1 MLAQLT
7 ASRKQNMVY
16 LRDNSRIRKWDK
28 FLSPCNIYEDDWV
41 KDDKSLMET
50 LILKIFNYAV
60 IRDVLEKSVKNAE
73 PMH

>member
-1 MLAQLT
+1 
-7 ASRKQNMVY
+7 
-16 LRDNSRIRKWDK
+16 
-28 FLSPCNIYEDDWV
+28 
-41 KDDKSLMET
+41 MET